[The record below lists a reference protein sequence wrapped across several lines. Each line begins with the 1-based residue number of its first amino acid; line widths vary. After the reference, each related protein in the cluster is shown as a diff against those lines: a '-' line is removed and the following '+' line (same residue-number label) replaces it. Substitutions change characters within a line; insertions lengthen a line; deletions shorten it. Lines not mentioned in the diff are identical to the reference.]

1 MKITRKL
8 LLLPVLLLLLSN
20 IVFPAFCDSVP
31 DIQPGDV
38 VCFGMPDD
46 ACGFDGRWLVLD
58 AEHTNTGEEG
68 MFLVSL
74 GLIGDE
80 EGKSILFRDT
90 ENLTVSVSV
99 NQEETAASCL
109 GATDYQGSNIQ
120 RWCGDFAQSHLTQA
134 EYDALLPAFKSD
146 EAAVVPV
153 FGIRDQDNANGNM
166 NFDPVTDILNGDRL
180 FLLSAEEA
188 VSEQNGFADAHSRI
202 ARYKGTEGNYWLR
215 SPCASA
221 FPLDVGFVFSFGA
234 VKAFPVNGRY
244 SEKMNTYA
252 RPACNL
258 DIGRITKIER
268 LAVRG
273 RTSIWLLSF
282 GEPNGQS
289 YDTTLPEI
297 WMYWS

>member
-1 MKITRKL
+1 MKTLRNIPCTVLLILMLSTL
-8 LLLPVLLLLLSN
+8 LLRAAAESPTE
-20 IVFPAFCDSVP
+20 IRQG
-31 DIQPGDV
+31 DI

-58 AEHTNTGEEG
+58 AEHTNTGEKG

-80 EGKSILFRDT
+80 EGKSLLFRDT

-99 NQEETAASCL
+99 NQEGAAASCL

-146 EAAVVPV
+146 EAAAVPV
-153 FGIRDQDNANGNM
+153 FGTRDQDNANGNM
-166 NFDPVTDILNGDRL
+166 NFDPVTEILNGDRL

-221 FPLDVGFVFSFGA
+221 FPLDVGVVFSFGA
-234 VKAFPVNGRY
+234 VKGFPINGSY
-244 SEKMNTYA
+244 SEKMNMYA

-258 DIGRITKIER
+258 DIGRITQIER

-273 RTSIWLLSF
+273 RTSIWLLNF
-282 GEPNGQS
+282 GEHNGQS

-297 WMYWS
+297 WMYWG